1 MSRPNQRGLTLIEI
15 ALAVSILAFMGIATA
30 GTIGRSFDAYEA
42 VTGIDGKY
50 HNVRMAMNRMA
61 RDISMA
67 FIAPVQKVRD
77 EDRQWKT
84 IFKGGDESPFDEL
97 SFTSFSHRILL
108 QDAKES
114 DQCEITY
121 FGKADEDDS
130 SKINLMRREDWRL
143 DDEPEKGG
151 RVYVLAE
158 DIKDFKLRYFDVK
171 DDDWTDEWDTEKS
184 EFQGRLPSIVE
195 LTITIED
202 ESGEEVN
209 FVTKSRIFM
218 PYLLSF

>member
-1 MSRPNQRGLTLIEI
+1 MNPNQRGLSLIEI
-15 ALAVSILAFMGIATA
+15 ALAVSILAIMGVMTA

-42 VTGIDGKY
+42 VSEVDAKY
-50 HNVRMAMNRMA
+50 HNVRMALNRIS

-67 FIAPVQKVRD
+67 FIAPPQRVRD

-84 IFKGGDESPFDEL
+84 LFKGGDESPFDEL
-97 SFTSFSHRILL
+97 HFTSFSHRILL
-108 QDAKES
+108 QNAKES
-114 DQCEITY
+114 DQCEISY
-121 FGKADEDDS
+121 FGAPDEDDS
-130 SKINLMRREDWRL
+130 NKTNLMRREDWRL

-184 EFQGRLPSIVE
+184 EFRNRLPSIVE
-195 LTITIED
+195 LTIIIED
-202 ESGEEVN
+202 EGGEEIK
-209 FVTKSRIFM
+209 FVTKTRIFM

>member
-1 MSRPNQRGLTLIEI
+1 MNPKQRGLSLIEI
-15 ALAVSILAFMGIATA
+15 ALAVSILAIMGVMTA

-42 VTGIDGKY
+42 VSEVDAKY
-50 HNVRMAMNRMA
+50 HNVRMALNRIS

-67 FIAPVQKVRD
+67 FIAPPQRVRD

-84 IFKGGDESPFDEL
+84 LFKGGDESPFDEL
-97 SFTSFSHRILL
+97 HFTSFSHRILL
-108 QDAKES
+108 QNAKES
-114 DQCEITY
+114 DQCEISY
-121 FGKADEDDS
+121 FGAPDEDDS
-130 SKINLMRREDWRL
+130 NKTNLMRREDWRL

-184 EFQGRLPSIVE
+184 EFRNRLPSIVE
-195 LTITIED
+195 LTIIIED
-202 ESGEEVN
+202 EGGEEIK
-209 FVTKSRIFM
+209 FVTKTRIFM

>member
-1 MSRPNQRGLTLIEI
+1 LNPKQRGLTLIEI
-15 ALAVSILAFMGIATA
+15 ALAVSILAIMGVMTA

-42 VTGIDGKY
+42 VNGVDGKY
-50 HNVRMAMNRMA
+50 HNVRMALNRMA

-67 FIAPVQKVRD
+67 FIAPPQKVRD

-84 IFKGGDESPFDEL
+84 IFKGGDDSPFDEL
-97 SFTSFSHRILL
+97 HFTSFSHRILL
-108 QDAKES
+108 QNAKES
-114 DQCEITY
+114 DQCEISY
-121 FGKADEDDS
+121 FGAPDEDDS
-130 SKINLMRREDWRL
+130 SKLNLMRREDWRL

-158 DIKDFKLRYFDVK
+158 EIKDFKLRYFDVK

-184 EFQGRLPSIVE
+184 EFKDRLPSIVE
-195 LTITIED
+195 LTLVIED
-202 ESGEEVN
+202 EGGEEIK
-209 FVTKSRIFM
+209 FVTKTRIFM

>member
-42 VTGIDGKY
+42 VTGIDDKY

-158 DIKDFKLRYFDVK
+158 DIKDFKLRYFDAK

>member
-67 FIAPVQKVRD
+67 FITPAQSVRD

-97 SFTSFSHRILL
+97 TFTSFSHRI
-108 QDAKES
+108 
-114 DQCEITY
+114 
-121 FGKADEDDS
+121 
-130 SKINLMRREDWRL
+130 
-143 DDEPEKGG
+143 
-151 RVYVLAE
+151 
-158 DIKDFKLRYFDVK
+158 
-171 DDDWTDEWDTEKS
+171 
-184 EFQGRLPSIVE
+184 
-195 LTITIED
+195 
-202 ESGEEVN
+202 
-209 FVTKSRIFM
+209 
-218 PYLLSF
+218 

>member
-1 MSRPNQRGLTLIEI
+1 MSRPHQRGLTLIEI

-67 FIAPVQKVRD
+67 FITPAQSVRD

-97 SFTSFSHRILL
+97 TFTSFSHRILL

-143 DDEPEKGG
+143 DEEPEKGG

-158 DIKDFKLRYFDVK
+158 DIKDFKLRYFDAK

-202 ESGEEVN
+202 DSGEEVK
-209 FVTKSRIFM
+209 FVTKTRVFI
-218 PYLLSF
+218 PNLIRL